1 MYKNLGIAVGVG
13 ALIIL
18 GAFFLRENP
27 KSNATGTQSA
37 TTISSN
43 VSMEGEKQVVTIGA
57 KGGYLPEVSVAKAGV
72 PTIVRFNTTGTFDCS
87 ASVRIPNKD
96 VSQVLPQT
104 GTTDIDIGIN
114 QKGPLEGS
122 CGMGMYP
129 FHIEFVE

>member
-1 MYKNLGIAVGVG
+1 MQKNLIVAVGVG
-13 ALIIL
+13 VLIIV
-18 GAFFLRENP
+18 GAFLMREKQVDTAKVVP
-27 KSNATGTQSA
+27 TDIT
-37 TTISSN
+37 SN
-43 VSMEGEKQVVTIGA
+43 VSMEGEKQIVAINA

-87 ASVRIPNKD
+87 ASVRIPTRD

-129 FHIEFVE
+129 FEIEFVE

>member
-13 ALIIL
+13 VLIIL
-18 GAFFLRENP
+18 GAFFLRGE
-27 KSNATGTQSA
+27 SA
-37 TTISSN
+37 DEVKVIPTSITSN
-43 VSMEGEKQVVTIGA
+43 VTMEGEKQVVTIDA
-57 KGGYLPEVSVAKAGV
+57 KGGYLPEVSAAQAGV

-87 ASVRIPNKD
+87 ASVRIPTRD
-96 VSQVLPQT
+96 VSATLPQT

-129 FHIEFVE
+129 FEIVFIE

>member
-13 ALIIL
+13 LLIIV
-18 GAFFLRENP
+18 GAFFLREKP
-27 KSNATGTQSA
+27 AD
-37 TTISSN
+37 TTNVIPTSITSN
-43 VSMEGEKQVVTIGA
+43 VSMEGEKQIVAIGA

-87 ASVRIPNKD
+87 ASVRIPSRE

-104 GTTDIDIGIN
+104 GTTDIDIGTN

>member
-1 MYKNLGIAVGVG
+1 MKNTLFAISVGIV
-13 ALIIL
+13 IIG
-18 GAFFLRENP
+18 GAFFLRGNPQENGGTHT
-27 KSNATGTQSA
+27 ATSIT
-37 TTISSN
+37 SN
-43 VSMEGEKQVVTIGA
+43 VTMEGEKQVVMIDA

-72 PTIVRFNTTGTFDCS
+72 STIVRFNTTGTFDCS
-87 ASVRIPNKD
+87 ASVRIPSRD

-129 FHIEFVE
+129 FQIEFIE

>member
-1 MYKNLGIAVGVG
+1 MQKNLIVAVGVG
-13 ALIIL
+13 VLIIL
-18 GAFFLRENP
+18 GALFMRGDR
-27 KSNATGTQSA
+27 AD
-37 TTISSN
+37 TTKVAPTDITSN

-57 KGGYLPEVSVAKAGV
+57 KGGYLPEVSVAKAGI

-87 ASVRIPNKD
+87 ASVSIPGRD

-114 QKGPLEGS
+114 EKGPLEGS

-129 FHIEFVE
+129 FEIEFVE

>member
-1 MYKNLGIAVGVG
+1 MYKNLGIAIGVGV
-13 ALIIL
+13 LIIL
-18 GAFFLRENP
+18 GAFFLRGDRADTVRVVP
-27 KSNATGTQSA
+27 TDIT
-37 TTISSN
+37 SN
-43 VSMEGEKQVVTIGA
+43 VFMEGEKQVVTIDA

-87 ASVRIPNKD
+87 ASVSIPSRD

-129 FHIEFVE
+129 FQIEFIE

>member
-1 MYKNLGIAVGVG
+1 MQKNLIVAVGVG
-13 ALIIL
+13 VLIIV
-18 GAFFLRENP
+18 GAFLMREKQVDTVKVVP
-27 KSNATGTQSA
+27 TDIT
-37 TTISSN
+37 SN
-43 VSMEGEKQVVTIGA
+43 VSMEGEKQIVAINA

-87 ASVRIPNKD
+87 ASVRIPTRD

-114 QKGPLEGS
+114 QIGPLEGS

-129 FHIEFVE
+129 FEIEFVE

>member
-1 MYKNLGIAVGVG
+1 MQKNLIVAVGVG
-13 ALIIL
+13 ALIIV
-18 GAFFLRENP
+18 GAFLMREKP
-27 KSNATGTQSA
+27 ADTEA
-37 TTISSN
+37 VVPTTITDN

-87 ASVRIPNKD
+87 ASVSIPSRD

-104 GTTDIDIGIN
+104 GTTDIDIGTN

-129 FHIEFVE
+129 FQIEFIE

>member
-1 MYKNLGIAVGVG
+1 MQKNLIVAVGLGVLIIVG
-13 ALIIL
+13 A
-18 GAFFLRENP
+18 FLMREKQVDTVKVVP
-27 KSNATGTQSA
+27 TDIT
-37 TTISSN
+37 SN
-43 VSMEGEKQVVTIGA
+43 VSMEGEKQIVAINA

-87 ASVRIPNKD
+87 ASVRIPTRD

-129 FHIEFVE
+129 FQIEFVE

>member
-1 MYKNLGIAVGVG
+1 MQKNLIVAVGVG

-18 GAFFLRENP
+18 GAFFLRGDRVDTAKVIP
-27 KSNATGTQSA
+27 TDIT
-37 TTISSN
+37 SN
-43 VSMEGEKQVVTIGA
+43 VSMEGEKQVVAIGA

-87 ASVRIPNKD
+87 ASVRIPTRD

-129 FHIEFVE
+129 FQIEFVE

>member
-1 MYKNLGIAVGVG
+1 MQKNLIVAVGVG
-13 ALIIL
+13 VLIIV
-18 GAFFLRENP
+18 GAFLMREKQVDTVKVVP
-27 KSNATGTQSA
+27 TDIT
-37 TTISSN
+37 SN
-43 VSMEGEKQVVTIGA
+43 VSMEGEKQIVAINA

-87 ASVRIPNKD
+87 ASVRIPTRD

-129 FHIEFVE
+129 FEIEFVE

>member
-1 MYKNLGIAVGVG
+1 MQKNLIVAVGVG
-13 ALIIL
+13 VLIIV
-18 GAFFLRENP
+18 GAFLMREKQVDTVKVVP
-27 KSNATGTQSA
+27 TDIT
-37 TTISSN
+37 SN
-43 VSMEGEKQVVTIGA
+43 VSMEGEKQIVAINA

-87 ASVRIPNKD
+87 ASVRIPTRD

-129 FHIEFVE
+129 FQIEFIE

>member
-1 MYKNLGIAVGVG
+1 MQKNLIVAVGVG
-13 ALIIL
+13 VLIIV
-18 GAFFLRENP
+18 GAFLMREKQVDTVKVVP
-27 KSNATGTQSA
+27 TDIT
-37 TTISSN
+37 SN
-43 VSMEGEKQVVTIGA
+43 VSMEGEKQIVAINA

-87 ASVRIPNKD
+87 ASVRIPTRD

-129 FHIEFVE
+129 FQIEFVE